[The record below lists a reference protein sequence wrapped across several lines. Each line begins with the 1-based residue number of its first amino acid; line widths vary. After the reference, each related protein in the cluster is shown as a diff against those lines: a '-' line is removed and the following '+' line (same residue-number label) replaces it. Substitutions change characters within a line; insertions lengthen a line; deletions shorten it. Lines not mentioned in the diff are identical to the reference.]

1 MSFEIQTMPT
11 ANKQTRYEHLI
22 EDIATLISG
31 EHREISVMA
40 NVAAAIRQA
49 FSFFWVGF
57 YVVDGDHLHLGPFQG
72 DVACYRIRHGRAFAE
87 QPGPNAKRWWFPT
100 LTPSRATS
108 LAVPLHAP
116 KSSCR

>member
-49 FSFFWVGF
+49 FSFSGSASTW
-57 YVVDGDHLHLGPFQG
+57 
-72 DVACYRIRHGRAFAE
+72 
-87 QPGPNAKRWWFPT
+87 
-100 LTPSRATS
+100 SMATI
-108 LAVPLHAP
+108 
-116 KSSCR
+116 CT